1 MKLYK
6 YSGAGNDFVVLDG
19 RAGHCDAAELEHYRD
34 ASAISALCD
43 RSSGFRAA
51 DGRVGADGLMILGQE
66 PGFDFRMEFYNP
78 DGSSGM
84 AFADFLGLVPSEGKI
99 FRFIAADGVHTGE
112 ILSRDGGLWEV
123 RLGMIDCLEY
133 GPALDGWFLNT
144 GTRHFV
150 KFLDCGEALESLD
163 IDAEGP
169 RYRHDPAFA
178 PVGANANFVS
188 VLPDGRLKV
197 RTFEKGVEA
206 ETLACGTGLTACAL
220 ASWLRVREKGVV
232 AELDSLQI
240 AFEKGADTETLTPL
254 PRARESRD
262 AGADLAECSCPAVHV
277 DLRAR
282 IAEPAVHVDL
292 RARIA
297 DLAVEFVPPCRPG
310 AAFSDVFLIGPAEL
324 IG

>member
-43 RSSGFRAA
+43 RGSGFRAA

-84 AFADFLGLVPSEGKI
+84 MCGNGGRCIVAFADFLGLVPSEGKI

-282 IAEPAVHVDL
+282 IA
-292 RARIA
+292 

>member
-43 RSSGFRAA
+43 RGSGFRAA

-84 AFADFLGLVPSEGKI
+84 MCGNGGRCIVAFADFLGLVPSEGKI

-150 KFLDCGEALESLD
+150 KFLDCGEELESLD

-240 AFEKGADTETLTPL
+240 AFEKGADTETLIPL

-262 AGADLAECSCPAVHV
+262 AGADLAECSC
-277 DLRAR
+277 
-282 IAEPAVHVDL
+282 PAVHVDL

>member
-1 MKLYK
+1 
-6 YSGAGNDFVVLDG
+6 
-19 RAGHCDAAELEHYRD
+19 
-34 ASAISALCD
+34 
-43 RSSGFRAA
+43 
-51 DGRVGADGLMILGQE
+51 
-66 PGFDFRMEFYNP
+66 
-78 DGSSGM
+78 M

-282 IAEPAVHVDL
+282 IAEPAVHVNL

>member
-43 RSSGFRAA
+43 RGSGFRAA

-84 AFADFLGLVPSEGKI
+84 MCGNGGRCIVAFADFLGLVPSEGKI

-169 RYRHDPAFA
+169 RYRHDSAFA

-282 IAEPAVHVDL
+282 IA
-292 RARIA
+292 

>member
-43 RSSGFRAA
+43 RGSGFRAA

-84 AFADFLGLVPSEGKI
+84 MCGNGGRCIVAFADFLGLVPSEGKI

-188 VLPDGRLKV
+188 VLSDGRLKV

-220 ASWLRVREKGVV
+220 ASWLRVREKAAE
-232 AELDSLQI
+232 AELDSLPI

-282 IAEPAVHVDL
+282 IA
-292 RARIA
+292 

>member
-84 AFADFLGLVPSEGKI
+84 MCGNGGRCIVAFADFLGLVPSEGKI

-188 VLPDGRLKV
+188 VLSDGRLKV

-282 IAEPAVHVDL
+282 IA
-292 RARIA
+292 

>member
-43 RSSGFRAA
+43 RGSGFRAA

-84 AFADFLGLVPSEGKI
+84 MCGNGGRCIVAFADFLGLVPSEGKI

-188 VLPDGRLKV
+188 VLSDGRLKV

-220 ASWLRVREKGVV
+220 ASWLLVREKGVV
-232 AELDSLQI
+232 AELASL
-240 AFEKGADTETLTPL
+240 
-254 PRARESRD
+254 
-262 AGADLAECSCPAVHV
+262 
-277 DLRAR
+277 
-282 IAEPAVHVDL
+282 
-292 RARIA
+292 
-297 DLAVEFVPPCRPG
+297 
-310 AAFSDVFLIGPAEL
+310 
-324 IG
+324 

>member
-43 RSSGFRAA
+43 RGSGFRAA

-84 AFADFLGLVPSEGKI
+84 MCGNGGRCIVAFADFLGLVPSEGKI

-188 VLPDGRLKV
+188 VLSDGRLKV

-220 ASWLRVREKGVV
+220 ASWLLVREKGAV

-282 IAEPAVHVDL
+282 IA
-292 RARIA
+292 

>member
-43 RSSGFRAA
+43 RGSGFRAA

-84 AFADFLGLVPSEGKI
+84 MCGNGGRCIVAFADFLGLVPSEGKI

-112 ILSRDGGLWEV
+112 ILSRDDGLWEV

-220 ASWLRVREKGVV
+220 ASWLLVREKGAV
-232 AELDSLQI
+232 AELASLPI

-282 IAEPAVHVDL
+282 IA
-292 RARIA
+292 

>member
-84 AFADFLGLVPSEGKI
+84 MCGNGGRCIVAFADFLGLVPSEGKI

-240 AFEKGADTETLTPL
+240 AFKKAVVAETLASL

-282 IAEPAVHVDL
+282 IA
-292 RARIA
+292 

-310 AAFSDVFLIGPAEL
+310 AAFSEVFLIGPAEL

>member
-84 AFADFLGLVPSEGKI
+84 MCGNGGRCIVAFADFLGLVPSEGKI

-188 VLPDGRLKV
+188 VLSDGRLKV

-220 ASWLRVREKGVV
+220 ASWLRVREKAAE
-232 AELDSLQI
+232 AELDSLPI

-282 IAEPAVHVDL
+282 IA
-292 RARIA
+292 

>member
-84 AFADFLGLVPSEGKI
+84 MCGNGGRCIVAFADFLGLVPSEGKI

-220 ASWLRVREKGVV
+220 ASWLLVREKGAE

-282 IAEPAVHVDL
+282 IA
-292 RARIA
+292 

-310 AAFSDVFLIGPAEL
+310 AAFSEVFLIGPAEL

>member
-43 RSSGFRAA
+43 RGSGFRAA

-84 AFADFLGLVPSEGKI
+84 MCGNGGRCIVAFADFLGLVPSEGKI

-188 VLPDGRLKV
+188 VLSDGRLKV

-282 IAEPAVHVDL
+282 IA
-292 RARIA
+292 

-310 AAFSDVFLIGPAEL
+310 AAFSEVFLIGPAEL